1 MTFCHVLSSNI
12 SIELIKK
19 CSYLHKPFLQ
29 PTEFQQMDHEKDFKT
44 AFKGISIF
52 ISFYT
57 FSIFVLAH
65 MIKPGVGFNFNL
77 NEEFLVTKSLFEG
90 DVTSRLVLI
99 VVLSFFTLTVLV
111 LVTSE
116 VCACTMIH
124 PATTIVQPASCSTNF
139 ITNPIPFVSLHIC
152 ITVGFFREII
162 LRVLFDIAL
171 PPWLV
176 ICLLLLA
183 ILATNSKAQKHVA
196 LRIRQKVAMMT
207 VGRNNAVHPI
217 ISVAL
222 VPLSEQLRDQVD
234 GVNPC

>member
-1 MTFCHVLSSNI
+1 
-12 SIELIKK
+12 
-19 CSYLHKPFLQ
+19 
-29 PTEFQQMDHEKDFKT
+29 MDHEKDFKT

-57 FSIFVLAH
+57 FLIFVLAH

-90 DVTSRLVLI
+90 DVTSRLLLI
-99 VVLSFFTLTVLV
+99 VVLSLFTLTVLV

-116 VCACTMIH
+116 ICACTMIH
-124 PATTIVQPASCSTNF
+124 PATTIVQPTSCSTNF

-162 LRVLFDIAL
+162 LRVLFDIAV

-176 ICLLLLA
+176 ICSLLLA

-196 LRIRQKVAMMT
+196 LRIRQKLSMMT
-207 VGRNNAVHPI
+207 VGGNNAVHPI

-222 VPLSEQLRDQVD
+222 VQLGDQVD
-234 GVNPC
+234 GVTPC

>member
-1 MTFCHVLSSNI
+1 
-12 SIELIKK
+12 
-19 CSYLHKPFLQ
+19 
-29 PTEFQQMDHEKDFKT
+29 MDHEKDFET

-52 ISFYT
+52 ITFFT

-65 MIKPGVGFNFNL
+65 MIEPGVGLNFNFN
-77 NEEFLVTKSLFEG
+77 EEFGEWEG
-90 DVTSRLVLI
+90 NFRLKLLRTVFF
-99 VVLSFFTLTVLV
+99 SFGPLTALV

-116 VCACTMIH
+116 ICACSMIH
-124 PATTIVQPASCSTNF
+124 PATTIVQPTSCSTNF
-139 ITNPIPFVSLHIC
+139 TTNPIPFVSLHIC

-176 ICLLLLA
+176 ICSLLLA

>member
-1 MTFCHVLSSNI
+1 
-12 SIELIKK
+12 
-19 CSYLHKPFLQ
+19 
-29 PTEFQQMDHEKDFKT
+29 MDHEKDFDT

-52 ISFYT
+52 ITFFT

-65 MIKPGVGFNFNL
+65 MIEPGVGFNFSF
-77 NEEFLVTKSLFEG
+77 NEEFKGWEG
-90 DVTSRLVLI
+90 NVRLWLLRTVFF
-99 VVLSFFTLTVLV
+99 SFFTLTVLV

-116 VCACTMIH
+116 ICACTMIH
-124 PATTIVQPASCSTNF
+124 PATTIVQPTSCSTNF

-176 ICLLLLA
+176 ICSLLLA

-217 ISVAL
+217 ISVTL

>member
-1 MTFCHVLSSNI
+1 MTFCHILSSNI
-12 SIELIKK
+12 SFELIKK
-19 CSYLHKPFLQ
+19 CLYLHKPFLQ

-65 MIKPGVGFNFNL
+65 MIKPGVGFNFNF

-90 DVTSRLVLI
+90 DVTSRLLLI
-99 VVLSFFTLTVLV
+99 VVLSFFTLTALV

-116 VCACTMIH
+116 ICACTMI
-124 PATTIVQPASCSTNF
+124 PVATTIVQPTSCSTNF

-152 ITVGFFREII
+152 MIVGFFRHMV
-162 LRVLFDIAL
+162 LGFLFDIAV
-171 PPWLV
+171 PPWFV
-176 ICLLLLA
+176 ICSLLLA
-183 ILATNSKAQKHVA
+183 ILATNRKAQKHVA
-196 LRIRQKVAMMT
+196 LRIRQKLSMMT
-207 VGRNNAVHPI
+207 VGTNNAVHPI

-222 VPLSEQLRDQVD
+222 VQLGDQVD
-234 GVNPC
+234 GVGVTTF

>member
-1 MTFCHVLSSNI
+1 MTFCHILSSNI
-12 SIELIKK
+12 SFELIKK
-19 CSYLHKPFLQ
+19 CLYLHKPFLQ
-29 PTEFQQMDHEKDFKT
+29 PTEFQQMDHEKDFKA

-65 MIKPGVGFNFNL
+65 MIKPGVGFNFNF

-90 DVTSRLVLI
+90 DVRSRLLLI
-99 VVLSFFTLTVLV
+99 VVLSFFTLTALV

-116 VCACTMIH
+116 ICAYTMIP
-124 PATTIVQPASCSTNF
+124 PATTIVQPTSCSTNF

-152 ITVGFFREII
+152 IIVGFFRHMV
-162 LRVLFDIAL
+162 LGFLFDIAV

-176 ICLLLLA
+176 ICTLLLA
-183 ILATNSKAQKHVA
+183 ILATNRKAQKHVA
-196 LRIRQKVAMMT
+196 LRIRQKLSMMS

-222 VPLSEQLRDQVD
+222 VQLGDQVD
-234 GVNPC
+234 GVTPF

>member
-1 MTFCHVLSSNI
+1 
-12 SIELIKK
+12 
-19 CSYLHKPFLQ
+19 
-29 PTEFQQMDHEKDFKT
+29 MDHEKDFKT

-65 MIKPGVGFNFNL
+65 MIKPGVGFNVNL

-90 DVTSRLVLI
+90 DVRSRLLLL
-99 VVLSFFTLTVLV
+99 VVLSLFSLTALV
-111 LVTSE
+111 LVASE
-116 VCACTMIH
+116 ICACTMIH
-124 PATTIVQPASCSTNF
+124 PATTIVQPTSCSTNF

-176 ICLLLLA
+176 ICSLLLA

-207 VGRNNAVHPI
+207 VGRTNAVHPI

>member
-1 MTFCHVLSSNI
+1 
-12 SIELIKK
+12 
-19 CSYLHKPFLQ
+19 
-29 PTEFQQMDHEKDFKT
+29 MDHEKEFET

-52 ISFYT
+52 ITFFT

-65 MIKPGVGFNFNL
+65 MIEPGVGFNFNF
-77 NEEFLVTKSLFEG
+77 NEEFGGWEENVRLRFLRTIFFSFVT
-90 DVTSRLVLI
+90 VT
-99 VVLSFFTLTVLV
+99 TLV

-116 VCACTMIH
+116 ICACTMIH
-124 PATTIVQPASCSTNF
+124 PATTNVQPTSCSTNF

-162 LRVLFDIAL
+162 LRVVFDIAV
-171 PPWLV
+171 PHWLV
-176 ICLLLLA
+176 ICSLLLA
-183 ILATNSKAQKHVA
+183 ILATNSKAQKHIA

-222 VPLSEQLRDQVD
+222 VPLSE
-234 GVNPC
+234 

>member
-1 MTFCHVLSSNI
+1 
-12 SIELIKK
+12 
-19 CSYLHKPFLQ
+19 
-29 PTEFQQMDHEKDFKT
+29 MDHEKDFDT

-52 ISFYT
+52 ITFFT

-65 MIKPGVGFNFNL
+65 LIEPGVGFNFSF
-77 NEEFLVTKSLFEG
+77 NEEFKGWEG
-90 DVTSRLVLI
+90 NVRLWLLRTVFF
-99 VVLSFFTLTVLV
+99 SFFTLTALV

-116 VCACTMIH
+116 ICACTMIH
-124 PATTIVQPASCSTNF
+124 PATTIVQPTSCSTNF

-176 ICLLLLA
+176 ICSLLLA

>member
-1 MTFCHVLSSNI
+1 
-12 SIELIKK
+12 
-19 CSYLHKPFLQ
+19 
-29 PTEFQQMDHEKDFKT
+29 MDHEKNFET

-52 ISFYT
+52 ITFFT

-65 MIKPGVGFNFNL
+65 MIEPGVGFNFSF
-77 NEEFLVTKSLFEG
+77 NEEFKGWEG
-90 DVTSRLVLI
+90 NVRLWLLRTVFF
-99 VVLSFFTLTVLV
+99 SFFTLTALV

-116 VCACTMIH
+116 ICACTMIH
-124 PATTIVQPASCSTNF
+124 PATTIVQPTSCSTNF

-176 ICLLLLA
+176 ICSLLLA

>member
-1 MTFCHVLSSNI
+1 MTICHVLSSNI

-111 LVTSE
+111 LVASE
-116 VCACTMIH
+116 ICACTMIH
-124 PATTIVQPASCSTNF
+124 PATTIVQPTSCSTNF

-152 ITVGFFREII
+152 IIVGFFRHMV
-162 LRVLFDIAL
+162 LGFLFDIAV

-176 ICLLLLA
+176 ICSLLLA
-183 ILATNSKAQKHVA
+183 ILATNRKAQKHVA
-196 LRIRQKVAMMT
+196 LRIRQKLSMMT
-207 VGRNNAVHPI
+207 VGGNNAVHPI

-222 VPLSEQLRDQVD
+222 VQLGDQVD
-234 GVNPC
+234 VVTPC